1 MTPVILNFRPAS
13 LFVYTHPPAP
23 FPFQFS
29 DDTGHGWPTTTVEPH
44 LTDRDRS
51 KLESAVSG
59 GKRRV
64 DCLGPSVYAASSLD
78 VCGPRRGGEG
88 TEIVDSIVG
97 KFDRITADDG
107 FHGREGGRE
116 EDEDISRANSRDLW
130 RPRTVHAP
138 LNIDFSI
145 SPIYST
151 PRQISRIGG
160 GTRSPRI
167 CPDYH
172 TRPPIFFKLIP

>member
-1 MTPVILNFRPAS
+1 MTLVMAGRPPQSSHILQTATDLNWN
-13 LFVYTHPPAP
+13 LP
-23 FPFQFS
+23 FP
-29 DDTGHGWPTTTVEPH
+29 
-44 LTDRDRS
+44 
-51 KLESAVSG
+51 G

-64 DCLGPSVYAASSLD
+64 DCLSPSVYAASSLD

-116 EDEDISRANSRDLW
+116 EDEDISRANSLDLW

-138 LNIDFSI
+138 M
-145 SPIYST
+145 
-151 PRQISRIGG
+151 PR
-160 GTRSPRI
+160 
-167 CPDYH
+167 
-172 TRPPIFFKLIP
+172 